1 MVNKSNPIIIIQ
13 KAKYTIKRKKNKET
27 KENTQTQTNS
37 QSFSKKKPVQKKIKT
52 ESIKDQSNPLTI
64 KYINKPQR
72 KHCKEEH
79 QNSKSSIKLPE
90 NSENDRGKCATPR
103 IDGSK

>member
-1 MVNKSNPIIIIQ
+1 MLLHEPNT
-13 KAKYTIKRKKNKET
+13 AKET

-37 QSFSKKKPVQKKIKT
+37 QSFSQKKPVQKKIKT

-79 QNSKSSIKLPE
+79 QNQKSSIKLPE
-90 NSENDRGKCATPR
+90 NSENDRGKCDTPR
-103 IDGSK
+103 IDGSKQQAVEVEAEK